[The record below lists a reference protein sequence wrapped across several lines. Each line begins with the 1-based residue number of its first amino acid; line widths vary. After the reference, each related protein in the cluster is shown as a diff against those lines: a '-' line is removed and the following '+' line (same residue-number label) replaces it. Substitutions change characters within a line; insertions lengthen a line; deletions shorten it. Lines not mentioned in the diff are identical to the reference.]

1 MENVKFIEVFSGYDA
16 EDDVDLLR
24 VAESNAGDVLTLVK
38 MKDEEQYQIVL
49 TMNDGREAY
58 DVFFEREF
66 ADSLFQSILQI

>member
-24 VAESNAGDVLTLVK
+24 VAESDAGDVLTLVK

-49 TMNDGREAY
+49 TMNDGREAC

-66 ADSLFQSILQI
+66 ADSLFQSILQL